1 VEIIGNLKAGITAL
15 LYLSIS
21 WVLTISY
28 QLLTETA
35 VTTIAVGIA
44 SIWPAASVW
53 LSANI
58 ETIAF
63 VYAFTWIFVL
73 SSVIPSVIVGK
84 ERGFISQ
91 YIVVLVLSL
100 LAFFMPDILL
110 GVTGV
115 NFSEMVGNLGILQNP
130 IIAVVYLSVPYM
142 FMLGI
147 DWRSKA
153 NVRRAKQEKF
163 VTDYV
168 NVTRNSTFKMS
179 AEKEA
184 MHRSDSTQE
193 EQ

>member
-1 VEIIGNLKAGITAL
+1 LRASVTAL

-28 QLLTETA
+28 QLLTATA

-53 LSANI
+53 LSTNI

-73 SSVIPSVIVGK
+73 SSVIPSIIVGK

-91 YIVVLVLSL
+91 YVVVLILSL

-110 GVTGV
+110 GVAGV
-115 NFSEMVGNLGILQNP
+115 NFNEMVVNLAIFQNP
-130 IIAVVYLSVPYM
+130 IVAVVYLSVPYL
-142 FMLGI
+142 FMIGI

-153 NVRRAKQEKF
+153 IARRAKQEKF

-168 NVTRNSTFKMS
+168 NVTRNATFKMS
-179 AEKEA
+179 AEKEDR
-184 MHRSDSTQE
+184 HRSDNTQQ